1 MAGPRQARR
10 HDVERILEDRLGRRR
25 PGREDRAGAALARG
39 DPGDDDPPQRVVGI
53 AQLRQD
59 GAGELR
65 RFLRQSEQRRHGD
78 PHPLDEVL
86 R

>member
-1 MAGPRQARR
+1 VTAPGQARR

-25 PGREDRAGAALARG
+25 PGREGGVGRVLARG
-39 DPGDDDPPQRVVGI
+39 DRRDDDPPQRVVRI

-59 GAGELR
+59 GAGQLR
-65 RFLRQSEQRRHGD
+65 GLLRQPEQRRHGH

>member
-10 HDVERILEDRLGRRR
+10 HDVERILEDHLGRRR
-25 PGREDRAGAALARG
+25 PGREDGLGAAAARG
-39 DPGDDDPPQRVVGI
+39 DARDDDPPQRVMRI
-53 AQLRQD
+53 AQLGQQ

-65 RFLRQSEQRRHGD
+65 RLLRQPEQRRHGGA
-78 PHPLDEVL
+78 HPIDEVL